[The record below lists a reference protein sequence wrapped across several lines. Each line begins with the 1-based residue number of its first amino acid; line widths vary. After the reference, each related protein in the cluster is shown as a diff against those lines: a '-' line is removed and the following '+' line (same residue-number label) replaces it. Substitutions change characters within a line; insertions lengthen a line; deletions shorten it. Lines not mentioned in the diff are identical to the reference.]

1 MEIEFTEELAEILIA
16 ISVFLSSL
24 VYCYIN
30 CCKRG
35 IGIEE
40 PPV

>member
-1 MEIEFTEELAEILIA
+1 MDVEFTEELAEIIIA
-16 ISVFLSSL
+16 LSVFLSSI

-30 CCKRG
+30 CCKKN
-35 IGIEE
+35 IDIEE